1 MIRMILEKN
10 EQTINEGERKRVR
23 NERFVYDN
31 RDEIDMI
38 IINVGV
44 RVGEETKRDI

>member
-1 MIRMILEKN
+1 MKGR
-10 EQTINEGERKRVR
+10 ERER

-31 RDEIDMI
+31 RDETDII